1 MRVSTARNGRKSAFT
16 LIELLVVIAIIA
28 ILAAILFPVFAQ
40 AREKA
45 RATSCLSNF
54 KQGSLAVL
62 MYVQDY
68 DETMVPVEY
77 GCCGYNP
84 DTGDRMWPQLVQ
96 PYTKNRQLDKCPS
109 DGQNTDTMDLAD
121 WGYTNAS
128 NAVEKDYAYASTADF
143 GFNYYYLSPMFNLP
157 AADGT
162 GNFVYFA
169 GIKVSQISRPANN
182 IMLVD
187 SVWNV
192 VGGAPQGGGN
202 WLIETPSYWYG
213 TGNYWFGGW
222 HPNDPNNALQYGE
235 TWPRHTQGMNVAFCD
250 GHVKFQKLGQL
261 LAGVNPFT
269 YVVSDVSAYE
279 WGCISGC
286 PNGS

>member
-1 MRVSTARNGRKSAFT
+1 MKVSTARNGRKSAFT

-54 KQGSLAVL
+54 KQGSLAIL
-62 MYVQDY
+62 MYVQDF

-77 GCCGYNP
+77 GCCAYNP
-84 DTGDRMWPQLVQ
+84 DTGDRVWPQLVA

-109 DGQNTDTMDLAD
+109 DGQNTDQIDLTD
-121 WGYTNAS
+121 MGYTNAS
-128 NAVEKDYAYASTADF
+128 NAIEKDYAYAITADF
-143 GFNYYYLSPMFNLP
+143 GYNYYYLSPLNGIP
-157 AADGT
+157 TDSI
-162 GNFVYFA
+162 GNFTAFQGIGIA
-169 GIKVSQISRPANN
+169 GIVRPANE

-192 VGGAPQGGGN
+192 VNGQAQGGGN
-202 WLIETPSYWYG
+202 WLIETPSWWYG
-213 TGNYWFGGW
+213 TGQYWFGGW
-222 HPNDPNNALQYGE
+222 TPGNNNNAFLYGE

-261 LAGVNPFT
+261 LGGVNLYT
-269 YVVSDVSAYE
+269 YVVSDPNAYE
-279 WGCISGC
+279 WGG
-286 PNGS
+286 PGQ